1 MERKKKLKVI
11 QFILLIFGVSLIYL
25 TYYDS
30 GKENS
35 LEEEI
40 LSKTTQEKIKKQN
53 LENPTDDRDIFYNV
67 EYTGLDLTG
76 NRYLI
81 KSKEAYLD
89 KINSEIVYMQDVS
102 SIFYFKDDTVLYVY
116 AEKGI
121 YNNKTLNMIF
131 KDNVNAKYLDNELFA
146 NNAEYSNTES
156 YLKIYGKVKINN
168 KRGNLVADKL
178 LFDITKQ
185 QLDISSLIDNEI
197 NVNLKL
203 NEKWK
208 KVLEY

>member
-1 MERKKKLKVI
+1 MERKKKLRII
-11 QFILLIFGVSLIYL
+11 QFFLLVFGLSLIYL

-203 NEKWK
+203 NEK
-208 KVLEY
+208 

>member
-53 LENPTDDRDIFYNV
+53 LENPTDDRDIFDNV

-203 NEKWK
+203 NEK
-208 KVLEY
+208 

>member
-203 NEKWK
+203 NEK
-208 KVLEY
+208 

>member
-1 MERKKKLKVI
+1 MKGYYSHSFSFALWPLIMERKKKLKVI

-89 KINSEIVYMQDVS
+89 KI
-102 SIFYFKDDTVLYVY
+102 
-116 AEKGI
+116 
-121 YNNKTLNMIF
+121 
-131 KDNVNAKYLDNELFA
+131 
-146 NNAEYSNTES
+146 
-156 YLKIYGKVKINN
+156 
-168 KRGNLVADKL
+168 
-178 LFDITKQ
+178 
-185 QLDISSLIDNEI
+185 
-197 NVNLKL
+197 
-203 NEKWK
+203 
-208 KVLEY
+208 

>member
-197 NVNLKL
+197 KVNLKL

>member
-53 LENPTDDRDIFYNV
+53 LENSTDARDIFYNV

-89 KINSEIVYMQDVS
+89 KTNSEIVYMQDVS

-116 AEKGI
+116 AEKAFI
-121 YNNKTLNMIF
+121 TI
-131 KDNVNAKYLDNELFA
+131 
-146 NNAEYSNTES
+146 
-156 YLKIYGKVKINN
+156 
-168 KRGNLVADKL
+168 RL
-178 LFDITKQ
+178 LI
-185 QLDISSLIDNEI
+185 
-197 NVNLKL
+197 
-203 NEKWK
+203 
-208 KVLEY
+208 

>member
-67 EYTGLDLTG
+67 EYTGLDLAG

-203 NEKWK
+203 NEK
-208 KVLEY
+208 

>member
-53 LENPTDDRDIFYNV
+53 LENSTDARDIFYNV

-156 YLKIYGKVKINN
+156 YLKIYGNVKINN

-203 NEKWK
+203 NEK
-208 KVLEY
+208 

>member
-53 LENPTDDRDIFYNV
+53 LENPTDERDIFYNV

-203 NEKWK
+203 NEK
-208 KVLEY
+208 